1 MAITGF
7 PTGVEN
13 MGGGALQNLMGG
25 IVRTTPFLKDE
36 GGVNFN
42 YLSWRVESEIL
53 KKGWK
58 YGTGLGLLRIYI

>member
-42 YLSWRVESEIL
+42 YLSWRVESEIF
-53 KKGWK
+53 KKRVEVW
-58 YGTGLGLLRIYI
+58 